1 METQKIITNTIQ
13 TINQTISK
21 GQFIRNGGNRLF
33 EITGINDTQIQL
45 TSVNGESVKNSIL
58 SKSVFVKLFY
68 MGNYSQ
74 VKSKETFTNEMIESK
89 KIGADRFLIK

>member
-1 METQKIITNTIQ
+1 METQKIITTSVNTIIASI
-13 TINQTISK
+13 TK

-33 EITGINDTQIQL
+33 EITGVSDTQIQL
-45 TSVNGESVKNSIL
+45 TSINGESVKNSIL

>member
-13 TINQTISK
+13 TISESITK

-33 EITGINDTQIQL
+33 QITGINDTQIQL

-74 VKSKETFTNEMIESK
+74 VKSPETFITEMVESRK
-89 KIGADRFLIK
+89 TGADRFLIK

>member
-1 METQKIITNTIQ
+1 METSKIITKTIQ
-13 TINQTISK
+13 SITDSISK

-33 EITGINDTQIQL
+33 EITGVSDTQIQL

-58 SKSVFVKLFY
+58 SKQVFCKLFY

>member
-33 EITGINDTQIQL
+33 QITGINDTQIQL
-45 TSVNGESVKNSIL
+45 TSINGESVKNSL
-58 SKSVFVKLFY
+58 MSKSVFVKLFY